1 MALFGCST
9 LIDVVRPRIVTL
21 EQTYGI
27 AWTSKHQDYY
37 RALIAIFTH
46 LNYSVRWKVVRLQDW
61 GLAQQRRRLIMIAA
75 APGEPLPTF
84 PVASH
89 SDVDPSLQPY
99 TTINM
104 ALSTVRD
111 ADPLHNI
118 YTVKWFSPPMPP
130 TDGNALAVT
139 VTTSGTTSIHPS
151 GQRKFTTR
159 EYAALQGF
167 PNNHVFH
174 GTKLQIERQIGNA
187 FAPNTVQVLYRH
199 LEAWLLNVDGIT
211 EETIQPIIDLDSM
224 EDVIMI
230 DD

>member
-1 MALFGCST
+1 M
-9 LIDVVRPRIVTL
+9 RPRIATL

-27 AWTSKHQDYY
+27 ACTAKHHDYY
-37 RALIAIFTH
+37 RALIGMMTH
-46 LNYSVRWKVVRLQDW
+46 LNYSVRWKVVKLQDW
-61 GLAQQRRRLIMIAA
+61 GLAQRRRRLVVIAA

-84 PVASH
+84 PRATH
-89 SDVDPSLQPY
+89 SDVDAALKPY

-104 ALSTVRD
+104 AISTVRD
-111 ADPLHNI
+111 VDPLHNS
-118 YTVKWFSPPMPP
+118 YTVKWFSPPKPP
-130 TDGNALAVT
+130 TDGNTLATT

-174 GTKLQIERQIGNA
+174 GTRLQIEKQIGNA
-187 FAPNTVQVLYRH
+187 FPPNTVEVLYRH
-199 LEAWLLNVDGIT
+199 LESWLLNVDGIT
-211 EETIQPIIDLDSM
+211 EEAIQPIVDLDSSG
-224 EDVIMI
+224 DVIMI